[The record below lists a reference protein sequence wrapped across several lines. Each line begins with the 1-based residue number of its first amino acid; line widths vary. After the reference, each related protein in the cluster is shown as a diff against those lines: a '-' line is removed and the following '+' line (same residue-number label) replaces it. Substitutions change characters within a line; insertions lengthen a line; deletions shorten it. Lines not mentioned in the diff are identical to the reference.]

1 MHGQMTS
8 AFYPTPEKTEVT
20 LHFPPPPF
28 CNPLKR
34 ARFLVA
40 EFQDERTERGLGT
53 RMRLSYGPAATL
65 TSPLWFTMF
74 ATSWIV
80 TDIIAYSISQ
90 LNRMVRNLIVLTLD
104 RRNFHWG
111 EIESKKWNEITTKI

>member
-20 LHFPPPPF
+20 MHFPPPPL

-40 EFQDERTERGLGT
+40 EFQDERTERGFG
-53 RMRLSYGPAATL
+53 GENAV
-65 TSPLWFTMF
+65 
-74 ATSWIV
+74 V
-80 TDIIAYSISQ
+80 TWTCGDFDVSSLIHNACNILDSQ
-90 LNRMVRNLIVLTLD
+90 
-104 RRNFHWG
+104 
-111 EIESKKWNEITTKI
+111 